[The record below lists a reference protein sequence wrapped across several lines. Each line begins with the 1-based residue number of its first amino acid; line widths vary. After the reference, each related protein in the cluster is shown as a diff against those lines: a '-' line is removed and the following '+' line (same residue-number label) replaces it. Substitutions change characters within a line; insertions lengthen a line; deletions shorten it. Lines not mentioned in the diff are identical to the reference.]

1 MLRFGAKDK
10 QKDVKQN
17 TQPWESVV
25 EPLKKHPYDAA
36 SVQGS
41 SKDQVKIFNGL
52 IPFLYKVKTNELQ
65 LREEPL
71 HLPI

>member
-1 MLRFGAKDK
+1 M
-10 QKDVKQN
+10 
-17 TQPWESVV
+17 V
-25 EPLKKHPYDAA
+25 EVLKKPPYDAE